1 MQIQQGTERQEGV
14 TFRHTHLTQQGGKVP
29 GKGTPW
35 HIALDIHKTHTF
47 LPGPP
52 QSSILCEL
60 APLQVSWTGLLQ
72 PWEREDAL
80 DSTMMVIILFLLG
93 LGPPQSRPPTAC
105 LKARGLVGRARLY
118 PPVPRRMR

>member
-14 TFRHTHLTQQGGKVP
+14 TFRHTHLTQGGKVP
-29 GKGTPW
+29 GKGTPRHTALGIQDP
-35 HIALDIHKTHTF
+35 HIPARAPT
-47 LPGPP
+47 

-80 DSTMMVIILFLLG
+80 ASTMMVIILFLLG

-118 PPVPRRMR
+118 PPVPKKMR